1 MAEWRIVTPLWRC
14 NRHSEH
20 QPAPPAKGL
29 AAVKNPAVGPY
40 YALETGYCVSH
51 TLFVALQCFESHFID
66 EMTRWH
72 ASVAV

>member
-1 MAEWRIVTPLWRC
+1 MLRLYGGVTAIWST
-14 NRHSEH
+14 NQH
-20 QPAPPAKGL
+20 PPAKGL
-29 AAVKNPAVGPY
+29 AAVKKPAVGPY
-40 YALETGYCVSH
+40 YALETGYCASH